1 MGSKYTSGFNH
12 GKKNFQGGKSKIACT
27 ESYKVTNF
35 KLIVQNKSNWFVILG
50 TNKIYFLK
58 QIL

>member
-1 MGSKYTSGFNH
+1 MYSSRMGSKYTSGFNH

-35 KLIVQNKSNWFVILG
+35 KLIVQNKSN
-50 TNKIYFLK
+50 
-58 QIL
+58 